1 MLTNNCKSTSYR
13 EKENFAYLNC
23 VHFSSCWPVSLAIA
37 ILVVNWTLNGTV
49 KVDLDSQENVSF
61 AIWIFF
67 VLL

>member
-23 VHFSSCWPVSLAIA
+23 VLAIA